1 VKLYRAY
8 LSLFV
13 AWLVSVPPSQATGD
27 KAADF
32 EERILP
38 VLREHCFKCHSHHAE
53 KIKGGLVLDSVA
65 AMLAGGDTGPAIVPG
80 HPEKSLLI
88 AAVNHAGELKMP
100 AKANKLSPE
109 TIAAL
114 EQWVKDGAPSPA
126 GGQTSSTLPN
136 GPAKRAGKITDED
149 RAWWAYQRLKPVN
162 VPVAPKLA
170 NVRNEID
177 HFVFSRLAAEGLKP
191 SPEASR
197 AVLARRLYFDLWGLP
212 PSPEDVE
219 AFVSD
224 KSPDA
229 YERLV
234 DKLLASPR
242 YGERW
247 ARYWLDLVR
256 YADSDGYRLDAYRPH
271 AWRYRDY
278 VINALNTDKPYDR
291 FVQEQL
297 AGDELFPGNPEATI
311 ATGYLVHWIY
321 EYNNRD
327 AEGQWKN
334 ILIDITDTTGD
345 VFLGAGLQCARCHD
359 HKFDPILQKD
369 YYALQA
375 FFGGLIAP
383 EETIAATKAQ
393 REEHA
398 NRSKV
403 WEERTADI
411 RGQIEAIEAK
421 YREGAERSAVEKFPE
436 EVQAMMA
443 KPVAER
449 TPYEHQVAEL
459 AYRQVTYEYYRL
471 DSRLKGEEKEKY
483 LALKKQLS
491 EHDKIKPESLPIA
504 MASFD
509 LGPKASPITIPRKG
523 DAAIEPAFLTVL
535 GDAPPAIK
543 PLANSTGRRSV
554 LAQWLTQPDNPS
566 TARVLV
572 NRVWQQ
578 HFGRGL
584 AANASDFGKLG
595 EKPSHPELLDW
606 LANRF
611 VADGWSLKKLHKLI
625 VTSATWRQSSGGAD
639 VRRLTSSQ
647 TPDPIRQTQPSQGL
661 LTSAATK
668 DPENRLLWRANTRRL
683 EAEQIRDAVHAVT
696 GELDLKAGGPGANFS
711 EPRRSIY
718 CKFMRNTRDPL
729 IDVFDAPFW
738 FQSASSRDTTT
749 TPVQSLLLIN
759 SQFMLQ
765 RAKALAER
773 LEKEGSMDE
782 AATVRRAYQLA
793 FGRAPKPAETE
804 AALRFLREQPDRID
818 PERAGSAK
826 AAFLYD
832 KIPYRDGQAA
842 VMSLEGAQNRFE
854 VPNNEALPNGDFA
867 IESYVLLTSVD
878 DSAGVRTI
886 AAKWSGK
893 GGAPGWGFGVTGKQ
907 SRRKPQT
914 LVLQIY
920 GKKLDGSFGEE
931 PMFSDQNIQLNRPYY
946 LAASVKLARDGKPGE
961 ATFYVKD
968 LSNDD
973 EPLLIAKLPHKVA
986 GGFENKEPFTI
997 GGRAPEKGGKFDGLI
1012 DDVRLSSAAL
1022 GVDQL
1027 LFTSEG
1033 INKNTVGYWQFEAKP
1048 DVFRDA
1054 SGHGLD
1060 IKPTV
1065 KFSKAHVDP
1074 RKAALQ
1080 DFCHVLLNSNEFLY
1094 VE

>member
-1 VKLYRAY
+1 VAIFSDVNSTVKPFLASAFLPLALLAAARPA
-8 LSLFV
+8 S
-13 AWLVSVPPSQATGD
+13 AAGD
-27 KAADF
+27 RTADF
-32 EERILP
+32 EEKVLP
-38 VLREHCFKCHSHHAE
+38 LLRAHCFKCHSHQADR
-53 KIKGGLVLDSVA
+53 IKGGLVLDSVA

-100 AKANKLSPE
+100 AKADKLAAAD
-109 TIAAL
+109 IAIL
-114 EQWVKDGAPSPA
+114 EQWVKDGAPAPQT
-126 GGQTSSTLPN
+126 GQTSSTLPN

-149 RAWWAYQRLKPVN
+149 RAWWAYQRLKPVP
-162 VPVAPKLA
+162 VPPAPKSA
-170 NVRNEID
+170 AARNEID
-177 HFVFSRLAAEGLKP
+177 HFIFSRLEADGLKP
-191 SPEASR
+191 AAEAAR
-197 AVLARRLYFDLWGLP
+197 ATLARRLYFDLWGLP
-212 PSPEDVE
+212 PAPEDVE
-219 AFVSD
+219 GFVRD
-224 KSPDA
+224 AAPDA

-234 DKLLASPR
+234 DRLLASPR

-256 YADSDGYRLDAYRPH
+256 YADSDGYRLDSYRPH

-278 VINALNTDKPYDR
+278 VIHAFNTDKPYDR

-297 AGDELFPGNPEATI
+297 AGDELFPGDPEATI

-345 VFLGAGLQCARCHD
+345 VFLGAGMQCARCHD

-375 FFGGLIAP
+375 FFGALIAP
-383 EETIAATKAQ
+383 EETVVATEAQ
-393 REEHA
+393 RRDHA
-398 NRSKV
+398 RRAKAWEQKTAAIRS
-403 WEERTADI
+403 
-411 RGQIEAIEAK
+411 QITAIESKHLQSAQ
-421 YREGAERSAVEKFPE
+421 RSAVEKFPE
-436 EVQAMMA
+436 EVQAMLA

-459 AYRQVTYEYYRL
+459 AYRQVTYEYARL

-491 EHDKIKPESLPIA
+491 EFDELKPEPLPVA
-504 MASFD
+504 MAAFD
-509 LGPKASPITIPRKG
+509 LGPKAPPITIPKKG
-523 DAAIEPAFLTVL
+523 DAPVEPAFLTVL
-535 GDAPPAIK
+535 GEAPPAIR
-543 PLANSTGRRSV
+543 PLANSTGRRSA
-554 LAQWLTQPDNPS
+554 LALWLTQPDHPF

-572 NRVWQQ
+572 NRLWQQ

-611 VADGWSLKKLHKLI
+611 VADGWSLKKLHRLI
-625 VTSATWRQSSGGAD
+625 VTSATYRQSAHSEIAD
-639 VRRLTSSQ
+639 
-647 TPDPIRQTQPSQGL
+647 
-661 LTSAATK
+661 AAKLK

-683 EAEQIRDAVHAVT
+683 EAEQIRDAVYAVT
-696 GELDLKAGGPGANFS
+696 GELDLQAGGPGSNFS

-729 IDVFDAPFW
+729 IDAFDAPFW

-765 RAKALAER
+765 RARALAQR
-773 LEKEGSMDE
+773 LEQEGSMDE
-782 AATVRRAYQLA
+782 AATVRRAYQLT
-793 FGRAPKPAETE
+793 FGRPPSPAETE
-804 AALRFLREQPDRID
+804 AALQFLRDQAGRID

-842 VMSLEGAQNRFE
+842 IMSLEGGQNRFE
-854 VPNNEALPNGDFA
+854 VPDHEALPNGDFA
-867 IESYVLLTSVD
+867 IESYVLLRSVD
-878 DSAGVRTI
+878 ESAGVRTI

-893 GGAPGWGFGVTGKQ
+893 GGAPGWGFGVTGKK

-920 GKKLDGSFGEE
+920 GRKLDGSFGEE
-931 PMFSDQNIQLNRPYY
+931 ALFSDQNIQLNRPYY
-946 LAASVKLARDGKPGE
+946 LAVSVKLARDGRPGE
-961 ATFYVKD
+961 AAFYVKD

-973 EPLLIAKLPHKVA
+973 EPLLIARLPHQVT

-1012 DDVRLSSAAL
+1012 DDVRLSNAAL

-1027 LFTSEG
+1027 LFTNEG
-1033 INKNTVGYWQFEAKP
+1033 INKNTVGYWQFESKP

-1054 SGHGLD
+1054 TGHGLD
-1060 IKPTV
+1060 IKPTAT
-1065 KFSKAHVDP
+1065 FTKARVDT

-1080 DFCHVLLNSNEFLY
+1080 DFCHVLLNANEFLY

>member
-1 VKLYRAY
+1 
-8 LSLFV
+8 
-13 AWLVSVPPSQATGD
+13 
-27 KAADF
+27 
-32 EERILP
+32 
-38 VLREHCFKCHSHHAE
+38 
-53 KIKGGLVLDSVA
+53 
-65 AMLAGGDTGPAIVPG
+65 
-80 HPEKSLLI
+80 
-88 AAVNHAGELKMP
+88 
-100 AKANKLSPE
+100 
-109 TIAAL
+109 
-114 EQWVKDGAPSPA
+114 
-126 GGQTSSTLPN
+126 
-136 GPAKRAGKITDED
+136 
-149 RAWWAYQRLKPVN
+149 
-162 VPVAPKLA
+162 
-170 NVRNEID
+170 
-177 HFVFSRLAAEGLKP
+177 
-191 SPEASR
+191 
-197 AVLARRLYFDLWGLP
+197 LYFDLWGLP
-212 PSPEDVE
+212 PAPEAVE
-219 AFVSD
+219 AFVKD
-224 KSPDA
+224 KAPDA

-234 DKLLASPR
+234 DQLLASPR

-256 YADSDGYRLDAYRPH
+256 YADSDGFRLDSYRPH

-278 VINALNTDKPYDR
+278 VINAFNTDKPYDR

-345 VFLGAGLQCARCHD
+345 VFLGAGMQCARCHD

-375 FFGGLIAP
+375 FFGALVAP
-383 EETIAATKAQ
+383 EETLAATEAQ
-393 REEHA
+393 REDYA
-398 NRSKV
+398 KRVKV
-403 WEERTADI
+403 CEEKTAEVRAEI
-411 RGQIEAIEAK
+411 AAIEEKHKPNAAK
-421 YREGAERSAVEKFPE
+421 KAIAMFPE
-436 EVQAMMA
+436 EVQAMIA
-443 KPVAER
+443 KPVNER
-449 TPYEHQVAEL
+449 SPYEHQVAEL
-459 AYRQVTYEYYRL
+459 AYRQVTYEYGRL
-471 DSRLKGEEKEKY
+471 DSRFKGEEKEKY
-483 LALKKQLS
+483 LALKKKLA
-491 EHDKIKPESLPIA
+491 EFDKIKPEPLPIA
-504 MASFD
+504 MAAFD
-509 LGPKASPITIPRKG
+509 LGPKAAPITIPKKG
-523 DAAIEPAFLTVL
+523 NTPVEPAFLTVL
-535 GDAPPAIK
+535 GDAPPVIQ
-543 PLANSTGRRSV
+543 PLANSTGRRSA
-554 LAQWLTQPDNPS
+554 LALWLTQPDNPF

-572 NRVWQQ
+572 NRIWQQ

-606 LANRF
+606 LATRF

-625 VTSATWRQSSGGAD
+625 VMSATYRQSSHSEITD
-639 VRRLTSSQ
+639 VAKL
-647 TPDPIRQTQPSQGL
+647 
-661 LTSAATK
+661 K
-668 DPENRLLWRANTRRL
+668 DPENRLLWKFNTRRL
-683 EAEQIRDAVHAVT
+683 EAEQIRDALYAVT

-773 LEKEGSMDE
+773 LEKEGSMDQ
-782 AATVRRAYQLA
+782 AATVQRAYQLT
-793 FGRAPKPAETE
+793 FGRSPSAAETE
-804 AALRFLREQPDRID
+804 AAMDFLREQAKRID

-842 VMSLEGAQNRFE
+842 IMSIEGSQSRFE
-854 VPNNEALPNGDFA
+854 VPDNEALPKGDFA
-867 IESYVLLTSVD
+867 IESYVLLRSVD
-878 DSAGVRTI
+878 ESAGVRTI
-886 AAKWSGK
+886 AAKWSGNSK
-893 GGAPGWGFGVTGKQ
+893 DAGWGFGVTGKK

-920 GKKLDGSFGEE
+920 GKKVDGSFGEE
-931 PMFSDQNIQLNRPYY
+931 AMFSDQNIQLNRPYY

-961 ATFYVKD
+961 VTFYVKD

-973 EPLLIAKLPHKVA
+973 EPLLIAKLPHKVT

-997 GGRAPEKGGKFDGLI
+997 GGRAPTKGGVFDGLI
-1012 DDVRLSSAAL
+1012 DDVRLSNAAL

-1027 LFTSEG
+1027 LFTNES

-1054 SGHGLD
+1054 TGHGLD
-1060 IKPTV
+1060 IKPTT
-1065 KFSKAHVDP
+1065 KFSKSYVDT
-1074 RKAALQ
+1074 RAAALQ